1 MDKDNYRITVCPSC
15 QCRYR
20 TPEAFIGRKVSCKKC
35 GTGFK
40 LDFQDENEQKQ
51 GRQDASF
58 GQEEVEKISQ
68 DDVCLVIGK
77 LAVKYEFVSVEQVK
91 EALSIKEQEKRAGKK
106 VYLGEIMVNHGM
118 ISHTQLDFLISV
130 QKMFE
135 TRRLDSRF
143 GTIAVKNDF
152 ATRDEIDRAFQ
163 EQNRIFKKTKILK
176 LIGDILVESNV
187 LTEEERD
194 AILLRQKRFDE
205 ITSAEKKRHSAN
217 DSEEQIKSDVEFDL
231 TVSEDKLSAFISI
244 NGENTDPI
252 AIEKIKSFLQM
263 KGIEY
268 GIVDDAQI
276 AACLKNNGNQK
287 KPLKIAEGKPPEP
300 GKNADIKYYFDTD
313 SLKVGTIKGGGAIDF
328 KDRGD
333 IPQVK
338 EGGLLAEKIPV
349 AEGMPGKDVYGCS
362 ITAPKPKDTK
372 LRPGKGTAISDD
384 RLKIFAKI
392 DGIPEIS
399 AIGKVYISPE
409 LNISGDVGLET
420 GHVNFDGKIHVAGAI
435 QSGYR
440 VQGNSLTA
448 KEILKAEIEMTGD
461 IVVHGGIMGAT
472 IKTDGNIRAVYIH
485 ESHIEAF
492 GGIVVEKEIM
502 ESKIDTGGAFIVNSG
517 PILSSAVAAKKGI
530 RAINI
535 GSEVSKPC
543 NLIVGLDERIKN
555 ETDQIKEVIPQKIE
569 EKKVLKSRL
578 EELVE
583 MPEKIEKEIGI
594 MVQIQDKGMVKR
606 RNIQKKIEELKKKGN
621 KDLLADVEKELKE
634 LDSGMKA
641 EEEKIEQLFDKQDQI
656 TDEIS
661 DIQKK
666 ITDSEAEIK
675 EMKDKIAEII
685 EWSTKEKGIPEV
697 RVSDTIFADT
707 TINGMYSSM
716 TLKKSRKNVL
726 IKEEVFQGA
735 DDSLNVGTGE
745 EKYGYKI
752 SIIPQ

>member
-20 TPEAFIGRKVSCKKC
+20 APEAFIGRKVSCKKC
-35 GTGFK
+35 GTGFR

-68 DDVCLVIGK
+68 DDSYLVIGK
-77 LAVKYEFVSVEQVK
+77 LAVKYKFVSVEQVK
-91 EALSIKEQEKRAGKK
+91 EALSIKKQAKQAGKK

-118 ISHTQLDFLISV
+118 ISQPQLDFLHSV
-130 QKMFE
+130 QKILE
-135 TRRLDSRF
+135 TRKSDNRF
-143 GTIAVKNDF
+143 GMIAVKNDF
-152 ATRDEIDRAFQ
+152 VTQ
-163 EQNRIFKKTKILK
+163 EQIERALQEQKRIFKEDKTVKK
-176 LIGDILVESNV
+176 IGDILVESNV

-194 AILLRQKRFDE
+194 AILLRQKPFDE
-205 ITSAEKKRHSAN
+205 ITSAEKKRHSTN
-217 DSEEQIKSDVEFDL
+217 DSKEQIKSDVEFDL

-244 NGENTDPI
+244 NGENSDPI
-252 AIEKIKSFLQM
+252 TIEKIKSFLQV

-268 GIVDDAQI
+268 GIADDAQI
-276 AACLKNNGNQK
+276 AEYLKNKGNQK
-287 KPLKIAEGKPPEP
+287 KPLKIAEGEPPEP
-300 GKNADIKYYFDTD
+300 GKNADIKYYFNTD
-313 SLKVGTIKGGGAIDF
+313 PLKVGTIKEGGAIDF

-333 IPQVK
+333 IPHVK
-338 EGGLLAEKIPV
+338 EGDLLAEKIPV
-349 AEGMPGKDVYGCS
+349 TEGMPGKDVYGCS
-362 ITAPKPKDTK
+362 IPAPKPKDTK
-372 LRPGKGTAISDD
+372 LSPGKGTAISDD

-392 DGIPEIS
+392 DGIPEVS
-399 AIGKVYISPE
+399 AIGKVYVSPK
-409 LNISGDVGLET
+409 LKISGDVGLET
-420 GHVNFDGKIHVAGAI
+420 GHVDFDGKIHVAGAI
-435 QSGYR
+435 QSGYS

-448 KEILKAEIEMTGD
+448 EEILKAEIVMTGD

-492 GGIVVEKEIM
+492 GGIVVEKEIID
-502 ESKIDTGGAFIVNSG
+502 STIDTGGACIVNSG
-517 PILSSAVAAKKGI
+517 SIFSSAVAAKKGI
-530 RAINI
+530 RVINI
-535 GSEVSKPC
+535 GSEISKPC
-543 NLIVGLDERIKN
+543 NLTVGLDEKIKN
-555 ETDQIKEVIPQKIE
+555 EIDQIKEVIPQKIE

-578 EELVE
+578 EELME
-583 MPEKIEKEIGI
+583 IPEKIEKEIGI

-606 RNIQKKIEELKKKGN
+606 RSIQKKIEELKKKGN

-641 EEEKIEQLFDKQDQI
+641 EEEKIEKLFDKQDQI

-661 DIQKK
+661 DIQTK
-666 ITDSEAEIK
+666 ITVSEAEVK

-697 RVSDTIFADT
+697 RISDTIFADT
-707 TINGMYSSM
+707 TINGIYSSM
-716 TLKKSRKNVL
+716 TLKQSRKNVL

-735 DDSLNVGTGE
+735 DDSLNVGTGG

>member
-106 VYLGEIMVNHGM
+106 VCLGEIMVNHGM

-187 LTEEERD
+187 LTEEKRD

-287 KPLKIAEGKPPEP
+287 KPLKR
-300 GKNADIKYYFDTD
+300 
-313 SLKVGTIKGGGAIDF
+313 KVF
-328 KDRGD
+328 
-333 IPQVK
+333 
-338 EGGLLAEKIPV
+338 
-349 AEGMPGKDVYGCS
+349 
-362 ITAPKPKDTK
+362 
-372 LRPGKGTAISDD
+372 
-384 RLKIFAKI
+384 
-392 DGIPEIS
+392 
-399 AIGKVYISPE
+399 
-409 LNISGDVGLET
+409 
-420 GHVNFDGKIHVAGAI
+420 
-435 QSGYR
+435 
-440 VQGNSLTA
+440 
-448 KEILKAEIEMTGD
+448 
-461 IVVHGGIMGAT
+461 
-472 IKTDGNIRAVYIH
+472 
-485 ESHIEAF
+485 
-492 GGIVVEKEIM
+492 
-502 ESKIDTGGAFIVNSG
+502 
-517 PILSSAVAAKKGI
+517 
-530 RAINI
+530 
-535 GSEVSKPC
+535 
-543 NLIVGLDERIKN
+543 
-555 ETDQIKEVIPQKIE
+555 
-569 EKKVLKSRL
+569 
-578 EELVE
+578 
-583 MPEKIEKEIGI
+583 
-594 MVQIQDKGMVKR
+594 
-606 RNIQKKIEELKKKGN
+606 
-621 KDLLADVEKELKE
+621 
-634 LDSGMKA
+634 
-641 EEEKIEQLFDKQDQI
+641 
-656 TDEIS
+656 
-661 DIQKK
+661 
-666 ITDSEAEIK
+666 
-675 EMKDKIAEII
+675 
-685 EWSTKEKGIPEV
+685 
-697 RVSDTIFADT
+697 
-707 TINGMYSSM
+707 
-716 TLKKSRKNVL
+716 
-726 IKEEVFQGA
+726 
-735 DDSLNVGTGE
+735 
-745 EKYGYKI
+745 
-752 SIIPQ
+752 